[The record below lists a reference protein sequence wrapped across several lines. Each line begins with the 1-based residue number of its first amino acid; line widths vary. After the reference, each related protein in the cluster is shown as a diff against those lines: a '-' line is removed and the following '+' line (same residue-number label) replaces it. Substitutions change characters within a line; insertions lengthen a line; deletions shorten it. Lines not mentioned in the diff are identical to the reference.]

1 MLAYLCSVGSFFKSV
16 LYIVLALLVLMIMIV
31 IHEFG
36 HYTAGKIFKFKINE
50 FSIGFGKALFKKT
63 KKNGEIFAIR
73 LIPLGGYCAFEG
85 EDEDGNVS
93 PDAFNNKPWWQRII
107 VLFCGAFFNFLSAII
122 FSVVLLCVVGSG
134 LSKIE
139 TVTAL
144 PTQYVDSAYTLQQGD
159 VVKKVNG
166 KTCTFL
172 NGGFNGMVGQ
182 IQDDT
187 TVITLMVERI
197 VDGKKQDVEVK
208 LTKHAYDVEGNIVAE
223 GGTVND
229 YKIGV
234 TTSWYNY
241 SFGQALLKAVPFC
254 FSIAW
259 ECLVILGKLLIGK
272 YSLRNLG
279 GPITTISTIATASSQ
294 SLLNLLLL
302 FPLIA
307 VNLAVFNL
315 LPIPALDGARM
326 VFVLIEAIRKKPINR
341 DVEAKIH
348 GIGLIVL
355 FSFVIVVD
363 LLQLFVFRWL
373 WINY

>member
-1 MLAYLCSVGSFFKSV
+1 MLVYLCSVGSFFRSV
-16 LYIVLALLVLMIMIV
+16 LYIIVALLVLMIMIV
-31 IHEFG
+31 VHEFG

-63 KKNGEIFAIR
+63 KKNGEVFAIR

-85 EDEDGNVS
+85 EDDDGNL
-93 PDAFNNKPWWQRII
+93 DENAFNNKPWWQRII

-122 FSVVLLCVVGSG
+122 FAVVLLCVVGAG
-134 LSKIE
+134 LSQIKE
-139 TVTAL
+139 VTVL
-144 PTQYVDSAYTLQQGD
+144 PEQYVDSSIVLETGD

-172 NGGFNGMVGQ
+172 NGGFNGLVSN
-182 IQDDT
+182 INDDT
-187 TVITLMVERI
+187 TEITLTIIRE
-197 VDGKKQDVEVK
+197 VDGKKQTLDVKVK
-208 LTKHAYDVEGNIVAE
+208 KHAETITEDGETKDV
-223 GGTVND
+223 
-229 YKIGV
+229 YRIGV
-234 TTSWYNY
+234 TTSFYKY
-241 SFGQALLKAVPFC
+241 SFGESLLKAVPFC
-254 FSIAW
+254 LSVAW
-259 ECLVILGKLLIGK
+259 ECLAILGKLLIGK

-279 GPITTISTIATASSQ
+279 GPITTISTIAGAASS
-294 SLLNLLLL
+294 SMLNLLLL

-307 VNLAVFNL
+307 INLAVFNL

-355 FSFVIVVD
+355 FSFVIIVD

-373 WINY
+373 WINF